1 MEKSSLIMGSTP
13 RTTRPTIVD
22 DANALNTACQENAHR
37 LVTFRLESQRYAL
50 PLTAVERVLRMV
62 EVSPLPKAPAIVL
75 GVVNYHGRVIP
86 VIDLQRRFGLP
97 ARSYGLS
104 SSLVVAR
111 TERRTLALPVDEV
124 LGVQE
129 VASEIV
135 SPPATVCPGI
145 GLVVGIA
152 ALPDGVL
159 FIHDVDT
166 FLSLEEETQ
175 LGHALEATP
184 P

>member
-1 MEKSSLIMGSTP
+1 MDKPSLTVESTS
-13 RTTRPTIVD
+13 RVSQSLSD
-22 DANALNTACQENAHR
+22 DVTASDPVRQDSVHCLVIFHLEN
-37 LVTFRLESQRYAL
+37 QRYAL

-62 EVSPLPKAPAIVL
+62 AVSPLPQAPAIVL
-75 GVVNYHGRVIP
+75 GVVNYHGQVIP

-97 ARSYGLS
+97 TRHYGLS
-104 SSLVVAR
+104 ATLLVVR

-129 VASEIV
+129 VATDIV

-145 GLVVGIA
+145 GLLVGIV

-159 FIHDVDT
+159 FIHDVDA
-166 FLSLEEETQ
+166 FLSLDEEAQ
-175 LGHALEATP
+175 LGQALEATLP
-184 P
+184 